1 MRSLLQ
7 DLKHSLRVLRRSPG
21 FTCTAVV
28 TLALGIGANAAIFSV
43 VDAVMLKPVAAPEPD
58 RVVVFLATNKAG
70 AGAIASDIKFNLWRA
85 QTGVFQDVAALHRGA
100 FNLTGTGRPQR
111 ADALFVTAD
120 YFRLFGLPVAQ
131 GRGFTEDEERTKD
144 ARVVILGYA
153 FWKSAFNAD
162 PRMIGKGI
170 LLGDASYQVI
180 GVMAEGV
187 SVENFEPPDVWLPFP
202 IDPNS
207 SNQVHYFEALGRLK
221 PGVPLEMANAQL
233 QLTTQEFRRRYPH
246 ALSTGRGDVFSVQ
259 PLRDFL
265 VKDVRMSLLTLACAV
280 GFVLL
285 IACANVAN
293 LLLSRAEGR
302 RREVAIRVAVGA
314 SRGRIVRQFLT
325 ESALLSA
332 AGAACGLALGTA
344 GIRLLL
350 AMNAVAVPRLGE
362 KAANVGMDWRVLAFT
377 VSIAAATGIL
387 FGLVPS
393 LQASRA
399 DLSSII
405 KAGNFRRNLAGSLLT
420 VSETSFAVLL
430 LIGAALF
437 IRTLIALRSVNPGF
451 DPRHLAVTQATLEPR
466 HADDLF
472 RRLDAMPGVEGAA
485 LTGLL
490 PLEGGFNSLT
500 ITIAGRP
507 LDGVSHG
514 NSRWMTVSPGYFDVL
529 KIPLLRGRVFTA
541 ADRLDAPAVAI
552 VNQAMARQFWPAGDP
567 LGERLIIG
575 RGLGQNFEEPTRE
588 VVGIVADVHDDSLGQ
603 APTPAVYVPFAQ
615 RPDNRAALMWVV
627 VRTRGQSRAT
637 DAAIQREVRD
647 ATGGLPVPPLRAM
660 QEILVRST
668 ARQDFHMILMSIFG
682 ALALVLAAIGIY
694 GLMAYSVQRRT
705 REIGIRMALGAQ
717 SSAVRN
723 MVVLHGMRL
732 TLTGAAVGIAAA
744 FYLTRLLTSFLFGV
758 KAVDPFV
765 FAVAPV
771 LMTAVALLAVWL
783 PARRASRIDPI
794 QALRV
799 E

>member
-344 GIRLLL
+344 PL
-350 AMNAVAVPRLGE
+350 P
-362 KAANVGMDWRVLAFT
+362 
-377 VSIAAATGIL
+377 
-387 FGLVPS
+387 
-393 LQASRA
+393 
-399 DLSSII
+399 
-405 KAGNFRRNLAGSLLT
+405 
-420 VSETSFAVLL
+420 
-430 LIGAALF
+430 
-437 IRTLIALRSVNPGF
+437 
-451 DPRHLAVTQATLEPR
+451 EP
-466 HADDLF
+466 
-472 RRLDAMPGVEGAA
+472 
-485 LTGLL
+485 
-490 PLEGGFNSLT
+490 
-500 ITIAGRP
+500 
-507 LDGVSHG
+507 
-514 NSRWMTVSPGYFDVL
+514 
-529 KIPLLRGRVFTA
+529 
-541 ADRLDAPAVAI
+541 
-552 VNQAMARQFWPAGDP
+552 PAGW
-567 LGERLIIG
+567 
-575 RGLGQNFEEPTRE
+575 
-588 VVGIVADVHDDSLGQ
+588 HS
-603 APTPAVYVPFAQ
+603 
-615 RPDNRAALMWVV
+615 
-627 VRTRGQSRAT
+627 
-637 DAAIQREVRD
+637 
-647 ATGGLPVPPLRAM
+647 GLP
-660 QEILVRST
+660 
-668 ARQDFHMILMSIFG
+668 
-682 ALALVLAAIGIY
+682 
-694 GLMAYSVQRRT
+694 
-705 REIGIRMALGAQ
+705 
-717 SSAVRN
+717 
-723 MVVLHGMRL
+723 
-732 TLTGAAVGIAAA
+732 A
-744 FYLTRLLTSFLFGV
+744 FAFCS
-758 KAVDPFV
+758 P
-765 FAVAPV
+765 
-771 LMTAVALLAVWL
+771 
-783 PARRASRIDPI
+783 
-794 QALRV
+794 
-799 E
+799 

>member
-1 MRSLLQ
+1 M
-7 DLKHSLRVLRRSPG
+7 
-21 FTCTAVV
+21 
-28 TLALGIGANAAIFSV
+28 
-43 VDAVMLKPVAAPEPD
+43 
-58 RVVVFLATNKAG
+58 
-70 AGAIASDIKFNLWRA
+70 
-85 QTGVFQDVAALHRGA
+85 
-100 FNLTGTGRPQR
+100 
-111 ADALFVTAD
+111 
-120 YFRLFGLPVAQ
+120 
-131 GRGFTEDEERTKD
+131 
-144 ARVVILGYA
+144 
-153 FWKSAFNAD
+153 
-162 PRMIGKGI
+162 
-170 LLGDASYQVI
+170 
-180 GVMAEGV
+180 
-187 SVENFEPPDVWLPFP
+187 
-202 IDPNS
+202 
-207 SNQVHYFEALGRLK
+207 
-221 PGVPLEMANAQL
+221 
-233 QLTTQEFRRRYPH
+233 
-246 ALSTGRGDVFSVQ
+246 
-259 PLRDFL
+259 
-265 VKDVRMSLLTLACAV
+265 
-280 GFVLL
+280 
-285 IACANVAN
+285 
-293 LLLSRAEGR
+293 
-302 RREVAIRVAVGA
+302 
-314 SRGRIVRQFLT
+314 
-325 ESALLSA
+325 
-332 AGAACGLALGTA
+332 ALGTA